1 MFFAII
7 PTVIY
12 EVLGAQAALL
22 TDCSLA
28 AYGRSGTAARPKWPL
43 GLGSAAEVASWQA
56 PQLGPCA
63 SSGPALA
70 GSGLLRLALGRRWLS
85 QGSVRH
91 TVRPAVAASK
101 ADVTACGHPTSYC
114 DPTMTY
120 CYPTYDRPGKSA
132 IEAQCVRSAGDAFG
146 AHRKML
152 VLNLLMFAWDI
163 AKYLGNSKEADGS
176 KAEGAKQKAS

>member
-7 PTVIY
+7 PTVVY

-28 AYGRSGTAARPKWPL
+28 TYGRSGTAARPKWPL
-43 GLGSAAEVASWQA
+43 GLGLATDMASWQA
-56 PQLGPCA
+56 PQLGPCV
-63 SSGPALA
+63 SSGLALA
-70 GSGLLRLALGRRWLS
+70 GPGWPWLS
-85 QGSVRH
+85 QGGFRP
-91 TVRPAVAASK
+91 TVRPAAVASK
-101 ADVTACGHPTSYC
+101 ADVTACGHPTTYC
-114 DPTMTY
+114 YPTMTY
-120 CYPTYDRPGKSA
+120 CYPAYGRPGKSA
-132 IEAQCVRSAGDAFG
+132 IEAQCVRSAGGAFG

-163 AKYLGNSKEADGS
+163 AKYVGNSKEADGS